1 MGYKKTQI
9 GTLFIVFMCVFVALI
24 SIPAFLGKGVQVL
37 TSTPFLVS
45 YGLIFIIL
53 LLFFRMQLELTP
65 EGVRITYG
73 IGIIRI
79 FLPIDKVHR
88 TESISTKWYWGLGIR
103 YTPEGV
109 LYNIQGLQA
118 VRVYYEVG
126 GQKKSVMLGTA
137 APEDLAHAL
146 EKAFP

>member
-9 GTLFIVFMCVFVALI
+9 GTLFIVFMCVFVLLI
-24 SIPAFLGKGVQVL
+24 SIPAFLGKGIQVL

-45 YGLIFIIL
+45 YGLIFIIV
-53 LLFFRMQLELTP
+53 LLFFQMQMKLTP

-88 TESISTKWYWGLGIR
+88 IESIRTKWYWGLGIR
-103 YTPEGV
+103 YTPDGV

-118 VRVYYEVG
+118 VRVYYEIG
-126 GQKKSVMLGTA
+126 GQKKTVMLGSA
-137 APEDLAHAL
+137 APGELARAL
-146 EKAFP
+146 EKAYP